1 MIIAYKGVR
10 MTKEVK
16 KISLS
21 IFLLPILMTLFSIII
36 SYTAVYISLKNY
48 FHKQQDQIQKEFF
61 KDLKIK
67 TKFRVDIAYKV
78 LSTLYNKK
86 IKECK
91 KNNIP
96 MEKCKK
102 EFLSDI
108 MYIFDNFRWPNKGY
122 IFILDFYGNTL
133 YHPDHSLMK
142 INRWNLTRNGV
153 KIFQLLVNEAK
164 KHPNGTYVK
173 YLGYNFHDKPIWKV
187 SYVKVF
193 KPLDALV
200 GSGVYLNYLNKLNK
214 RLVEL
219 QKDQKKIYNKLLE
232 NLYLSALIIIVL
244 TLLVSYFLAKLVQNM
259 FLKYEHQIEKEKTKL
274 QKESITDNLTG
285 LFNRNYLKYIFEVFK
300 SKAKR
305 ENKKL
310 AVLFID
316 LDYFKEIND
325 TLGHKYGDMLLKIIS
340 KRFRE
345 VLRKEDTIIR
355 FGGDEFVV
363 LMLFKKEEEILNVI
377 ERLYK
382 KMQEKIILKNKE
394 FNIGLSIGVS
404 IYPDDGEELDI
415 LIKNADMAM
424 YEAKKKGKGRFEFF
438 RHELSEKLEEKTE
451 LKNDLIN
458 AIKNE
463 EFEIYFQPK
472 IYKNENL
479 YGSEVL
485 IRWNHPKRGF
495 LTPNVFLPVVY
506 EKHLITDI
514 DFIVLKKA
522 LKQYKEWENKGYNPG
537 KISCNI
543 TTIDLEDGNFINR
556 IKDLL
561 EKNEFDAKNIILEL
575 TEENVMENPKKNIQ
589 FLEELRKLE
598 FGISIDDFGTG
609 YSSLNYLKKLPIT
622 ELKIDRSFV
631 KDIGKDRD
639 DEEIVRVIILLGRV
653 LNLTIVAEGVETKEQ
668 KEFLLLEGVD
678 IFQGYLYSPPV
689 KADEFEEKFLKDG
702 NDS

>member
-1 MIIAYKGVR
+1 

-16 KISLS
+16 RISLS
-21 IFLLPILMTLFSIII
+21 IFLLPILIALFVIGI
-36 SYTAVYISLKNY
+36 SYTTVFISLKNY
-48 FHKQQDQIQKEFF
+48 FQKQKLQTQEEFF

-67 TKFRVDIAYKV
+67 TKKRVEIAYNI
-78 LSTLYNKK
+78 LQTLYNKK

-91 KNNIP
+91 KDNIP
-96 MEKCKK
+96 LNLCKK
-102 EFLSDI
+102 EFLNEIVDV
-108 MYIFDNFRWPNKGY
+108 FDNFRWPNKGY

-164 KHPNGTYVK
+164 AHPKGTYVK
-173 YLGYNFHDKPIWKV
+173 YLGYNFHHKPIWKV

-200 GSGVYLNYLNKLNK
+200 GSGVYLDYLNK
-214 RLVEL
+214 RLIEL
-219 QKDQKKIYNKLLE
+219 QKDQEKIYNKLLE

-394 FNIGLSIGVS
+394 FNIGLSIGIS

-495 LTPNVFLPVVY
+495 LTPNVFLPVAY

-522 LKQYKEWENKGYNPG
+522 LKQYKKWENKGYKPG

-543 TTIDLEDGNFINR
+543 TTIDLENKDFIEKIEGILKENNFNAEN
-556 IKDLL
+556 L
-561 EKNEFDAKNIILEL
+561 ILEV
-575 TEENVMENPKKNIQ
+575 TEENVMKNPEQNIE
-589 FLEELRKLE
+589 FLRKLRKLGI
-598 FGISIDDFGTG
+598 GISIDDFGTG
-609 YSSLNYLKKLPIT
+609 YSSLSYLKKLPIT

-631 KDIGKDRD
+631 KDIGIDYD
-639 DEEIVRVIILLGRV
+639 DEEIVRIIILLGKV
-653 LNLTIVAEGVETKEQ
+653 LNLKVVAEGVETKEQ

-678 IFQGYLYSPPV
+678 IIQGYLYSPPI
-689 KADEFEEKFLKDG
+689 KAEEFEEKFLKV
-702 NDS
+702 